1 MFEEESESIENEK
14 AKLKRLRIEDE
25 NYLRKVN
32 DADN

>member
-1 MFEEESESIENEK
+1 MFEEELESIENEK